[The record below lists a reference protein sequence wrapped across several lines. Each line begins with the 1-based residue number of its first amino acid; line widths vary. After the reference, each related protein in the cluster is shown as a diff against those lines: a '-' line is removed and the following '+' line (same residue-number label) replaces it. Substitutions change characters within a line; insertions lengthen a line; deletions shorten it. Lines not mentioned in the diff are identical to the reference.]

1 MQLTSSPSSG
11 KWPGLAS
18 TTGSRGAGEP
28 ATPCPR
34 LVLGRCAPHAGP
46 RLGAPRAPGHAARAQ
61 GAGPS
66 SARDAAEPSC
76 AASGPSGQASGH
88 RGPVPRSPGS
98 GNARSRA
105 WGEARA
111 EEAEPRAW
119 ARPPSSPARRRR
131 GLRVLPLRPAATP
144 GLLPALRFPCPL
156 YPGWQGFPEARRHEC
171 TPKDAMGRERGCVVE
186 ELQRLSSVS
195 DL

>member
-1 MQLTSSPSSG
+1 MTRASTVGPEPPPWLAGSHVLGCKKCAAQSKRSGVQLTSSPSSG

-76 AASGPSGQASGH
+76 AATGPSGQASGH
-88 RGPVPRSPGS
+88 RGPAPRSPGTGS
-98 GNARSRA
+98 ARSRA

-119 ARPPSSPARRRR
+119 ARPLTR
-131 GLRVLPLRPAATP
+131 GRGGGGASEC
-144 GLLPALRFPCPL
+144 FP
-156 YPGWQGFPEARRHEC
+156 
-171 TPKDAMGRERGCVVE
+171 
-186 ELQRLSSVS
+186 
-195 DL
+195 